1 RVLYPRP
8 EGRGFTV
15 LWIKRIDK
23 NQIISFI
30 KGILA
35 TLLQW
40 YDRQN
45 SHPYLLR
52 KRQNYLIETLS

>member
-1 RVLYPRP
+1 MSYKPVLI
-8 EGRGFTV
+8 T
-15 LWIKRIDK
+15 IKRIDK